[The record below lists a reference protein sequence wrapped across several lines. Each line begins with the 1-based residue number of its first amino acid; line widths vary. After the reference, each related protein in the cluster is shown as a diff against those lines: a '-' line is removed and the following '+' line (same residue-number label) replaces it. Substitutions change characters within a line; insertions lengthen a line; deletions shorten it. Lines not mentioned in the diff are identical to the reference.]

1 MKSLD
6 TSLLVKSIT
15 AALFAAGIAGAAVAA
30 TSTFPGGII
39 ATPDIPNTPDNGMA
53 CRTSP
58 NAYLGTL
65 SGNTFF
71 CKRTKV
77 VTQALSCTEPG
88 FQTKVIRQGPNG
100 GGKDICAAPNRNYTS
115 NSPLNGVEGI
125 DYKFIAIGSTQ
136 VSTVLGNQR
145 QQEATENGLAL
156 NEVDAKALISE
167 IVVNQTGSED
177 KLRLTIEFATF
188 PRTQGGFLLGAR

>member
-6 TSLLVKSIT
+6 TSLLGKSIA
-15 AALFAAGIAGAAVAA
+15 AALFAAGLAGAAVAA
-30 TSTFPGGII
+30 TSPFPGGII

-53 CRTSP
+53 CRTAP
-58 NAYLGTL
+58 NAYVGSL

-71 CKRTKV
+71 CKRIKIV
-77 VTQALSCTEPG
+77 NQALSCTEPG
-88 FQTKVIRQGPNG
+88 FPTKVIRQGPNG

-125 DYKFIAIGSTQ
+125 DYKFVAVGSTQ
-136 VSTVLGNQR
+136 VSTIVGNQR

-156 NEVDAKALISE
+156 NEVDAKAVTSE
-167 IVVNQTGSED
+167 IVVNHTGSED
-177 KLRLTIEFATF
+177 KLKVTLEFATF

>member
-6 TSLLVKSIT
+6 TSLLGKSIA
-15 AALFAAGIAGAAVAA
+15 AALIAAGLAGAAVAA
-30 TSTFPGGII
+30 TSPFNGGII

-58 NAYLGTL
+58 NAYVGSL

-71 CKRTKV
+71 CKRIKIV
-77 VTQALSCTEPG
+77 NQALSCTEPG

-115 NSPLNGVEGI
+115 NSPLNGVEGV
-125 DYKFIAIGSTQ
+125 DYKFIGIGSTQ
-136 VSTVLGNQR
+136 VGTIVGNQR

-156 NEVDAKALISE
+156 NEVDAKALTSE
-167 IVVNQTGSED
+167 IVVNHTGSED
-177 KLRLTIEFATF
+177 KLKVTLEFSTF
-188 PRTQGGFLLGAR
+188 PRTQGGLFVGAR